1 MSGSSKDDN
10 YDMFALNS
18 SEYSHLPTLGLNYQ
32 INTPDNTTPLMKEI
46 QEYVKETRN
55 EINSKEY
62 NVKYGTNDVDETE
75 SVSDNHDLLFK
86 ITDEYLETK
95 NNKDF
100 SRFNGGFISNGSNR
114 VIKYHHVFVYAII
127 PVEKRMDVLQQ
138 IEEYSDELYGGQVDF
153 VDLVEDNH
161 NPFMIVI
168 NLVIKQKETY
178 VNSGKYLLKD
188 CKEDLIKLIQ
198 PFSNEKVTFYSLEPE

>member
-1 MSGSSKDDN
+1 M
-10 YDMFALNS
+10 
-18 SEYSHLPTLGLNYQ
+18 
-32 INTPDNTTPLMKEI
+32 
-46 QEYVKETRN
+46 V
-55 EINSKEY
+55 
-62 NVKYGTNDVDETE
+62 
-75 SVSDNHDLLFK
+75 
-86 ITDEYLETK
+86 
-95 NNKDF
+95 
-100 SRFNGGFISNGSNR
+100 
-114 VIKYHHVFVYAII
+114 VYAII

-138 IEEYSDELYGGQVDF
+138 IEEYSDELYGGEVDF